1 MTKREKYF
9 YKLMYWSE
17 EAIKKEHCFMAPV
30 PLEMETP
37 NLILTTNSL
46 LNSKLKGLELDKKL
60 NILDEVNY
68 TEMLKK
74 LTLIKVYLRD
84 RKMKLK
90 KLGLL

>member
-84 RKMKLK
+84 RKIKKK

>member
-1 MTKREKYF
+1 
-9 YKLMYWSE
+9 
-17 EAIKKEHCFMAPV
+17 MAPV

>member
-60 NILDEVNY
+60 NRLDEVNY